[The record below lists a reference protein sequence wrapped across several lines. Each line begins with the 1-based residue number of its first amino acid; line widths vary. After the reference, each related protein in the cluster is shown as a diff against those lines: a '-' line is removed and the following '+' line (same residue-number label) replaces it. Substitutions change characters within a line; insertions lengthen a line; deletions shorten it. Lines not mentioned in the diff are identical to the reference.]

1 MAALEVLTALL
12 FYLPFL
18 LTIVFG
24 LLALTI
30 GILAIFSGTLLV
42 LLLAAYGAYAV
53 LRDTGTIGWFLTKWK
68 TVWHY
73 LSEDVTKN
81 LQQTFVL
88 ENTESIPQE
97 TGLFVCHPHGL
108 IGYSWMMHFCY
119 GISQWPQ
126 GKPKPVVAIH
136 SILFRIPFVRDV
148 LEQFRCIEA
157 NEATIKSYLQT
168 GTSVAILTGGIEEMR
183 KNGESEVQLILKKR
197 KGYARIAKECKV
209 PLIPMFTV
217 GENELFPNES
227 WLPWKQVADLIYRWT
242 KIQPPLPSWSSMKRW
257 IQILQKPLDTPIQ
270 TFVLGTIDTKEK
282 DEREIRAACIQLY
295 TEFFKS
301 KNIPADILS

>member
-1 MAALEVLTALL
+1 MAARDVFTALL
-12 FYLPFL
+12 FYLPFV
-18 LTIVFG
+18 LTIAFG

-30 GILAIFSGTLLV
+30 GILALFSGTLLL
-42 LLLAAYGAYAV
+42 LLLAAYGSYAV
-53 LRDTGTIGWFLTKWK
+53 FRDTGAISWFLTQWK
-68 TVWHY
+68 TVWQYISH
-73 LSEDVTKN
+73 DVTKN

-88 ENTESIPQE
+88 QNTETLPEEPS
-97 TGLFVCHPHGL
+97 LFLCHPHGL

-148 LEQFRCIEA
+148 VEKFHCIEA

-183 KNGESEVQLILKKR
+183 RNGEPTIELILKKR

-217 GENELFPNES
+217 GENELFPTES
-227 WLPWKQVADLIYRWT
+227 WWVWTCVADLVYTWT
-242 KIQPPLPSWSSMKRW
+242 RIQVPLPSWSSMTRW
-257 IQILQKPLDTPIQ
+257 IQILQKPLDRPIQ
-270 TFVLGTIDTKEK
+270 TFVLGVIDTKEK
-282 DEREIRAACIQLY
+282 DEQTIRTECITMYTQFFQTNRLAA
-295 TEFFKS
+295 EVM
-301 KNIPADILS
+301 